1 MVPGQI
7 FYVVKNPYGKYQAA
21 AGSTANLSEADQ
33 AVALQMMEQGNLEGL
48 KELVGTNIMY
58 DMDGKMLQARQ
69 AGEEVVYTF
78 SAVDENGNRDPN
90 VPDGIFI
97 QASQSVVKKAREGTL
112 TLADLNPTERAKLL
126 VKVTTTTTERGIE
139 VETDT
144 GVTQEFVDNA
154 EYVVANLGNLINN
167 IVANKKYQVSIE
179 NLSLEGGYVDSQGNQ
194 FPARNGV
201 SGYMRYLTEGDQRA
215 GQDSLGSPGIIG
227 TTTKSVNGSPFI
239 DIGLTFS
246 GDFAVNGNPV
256 QAEDQVPEAPTN
268 PEEAAAETSIAF
280 VFVCFF
286 ASARRQ
292 LDEIGGVK
300 SLSHLV
306 AHTERDN
313 DIVCCCL
320 FFVCCCDIP

>member
-58 DMDGKMLQARQ
+58 DMDGKILQARQ

-78 SAVDENGNRDPN
+78 NAVDENGNKDPN

-179 NLSLEGGYVDSQGNQ
+179 NLSLVGGYVDSVG
-194 FPARNGV
+194 
-201 SGYMRYLTEGDQRA
+201 
-215 GQDSLGSPGIIG
+215 
-227 TTTKSVNGSPFI
+227 
-239 DIGLTFS
+239 
-246 GDFAVNGNPV
+246 
-256 QAEDQVPEAPTN
+256 
-268 PEEAAAETSIAF
+268 
-280 VFVCFF
+280 
-286 ASARRQ
+286 
-292 LDEIGGVK
+292 
-300 SLSHLV
+300 
-306 AHTERDN
+306 
-313 DIVCCCL
+313 
-320 FFVCCCDIP
+320 